1 MRWLLDQGIPR
12 WSAKNL
18 RQSQEDAVHTGDIG
32 MAKALDLEVIQHAI
46 KDNRII
52 VTLDSDFHT
61 LLAVMGASKPSII
74 RIREEGL
81 KGQQVAE
88 LVLQIARQ
96 LKPELDRGCVIT
108 FHGGKI
114 RYRNLPI

>member
-1 MRWLLDQGIPR
+1 
-12 WSAKNL
+12 
-18 RQSQEDAVHTGDIG
+18 

-74 RIREEGL
+74 RIR
-81 KGQQVAE
+81 
-88 LVLQIARQ
+88 
-96 LKPELDRGCVIT
+96 
-108 FHGGKI
+108 
-114 RYRNLPI
+114 

>member
-1 MRWLLDQGIPR
+1 
-12 WSAKNL
+12 
-18 RQSQEDAVHTGDIG
+18 

-46 KDNRII
+46 KDNRIF
-52 VTLDSDFHT
+52 VTLDSGFHT
-61 LLAVMGASKPSII
+61 LLAVIGASII
-74 RIREEGL
+74 RIRKEGL
-81 KGQQVAE
+81 KSQQVAE

-96 LKPELDRGCVIT
+96 LKTELDRGCVIT

>member
-1 MRWLLDQGIPR
+1 
-12 WSAKNL
+12 
-18 RQSQEDAVHTGDIG
+18 
-32 MAKALDLEVIQHAI
+32 
-46 KDNRII
+46 
-52 VTLDSDFHT
+52 
-61 LLAVMGASKPSII
+61 MGASKPSII

-96 LKPELDRGCVIT
+96 LKTELDLGCVIT